1 MFGPLGYLGFPSPLD
16 GGGVGVLGLGPK
28 KVHAKGRPHLDIASL
43 SGTD

>member
-16 GGGVGVLGLGPK
+16 GGGVGVGLGPK
-28 KVHAKGRPHLDIASL
+28 KVHAKGRPHLDIATL